1 MLDPSYLAGCA
12 EDVAKL
18 FAKLEADITAD
29 IAARVA
35 KMGRYSDT
43 SQWQAMKLREA
54 SAAFDMCNRML
65 KKCRQKTSS
74 GIKTIFVLGSKEA
87 LAFDDAIYRA
97 AGMHPASIASSKA
110 LMDVIIAGAQKTNG
124 LMDNL
129 TMTTARDASHSIQ
142 NALDQAYMQVMSGAY
157 SYDEAARRCIN
168 QLGEKGYRAYVYDSG
183 THTSLEAAS
192 RRALLTG
199 LNQTTAQLQLA
210 RAQDMQCD
218 LVEVT
223 SHAGA
228 RPEHAEW
235 QGRIYCLK
243 GKRGKYKDFY
253 KETGY
258 GTGPGLCGWNCYHN
272 FYPYLEG
279 VSTPSFEHDPA
290 KRLGISNNALYEM
303 TQRQRLLE
311 RRVRESRR
319 QCQTLDAAI
328 QQASEELA
336 EKLDQDFSAASVKLK
351 NREAKLRDFC
361 EENGLRYDSTRVITY
376 GFGRSTSAKAVWA
389 NRKATNLTTSSA
401 GGTMKMNLTS
411 DEVRAYIR
419 SDNVSKAVNLEKQS
433 RHIHDS
439 DGYIAGRSYIYGSQ
453 ETAQE
458 LVETYHGTGTPQFTR
473 KGEWNHK
480 EMVTADH
487 LIGVDVDKDTG
498 LETPTDRFVIHYSNT
513 GTHIV
518 PTKRKEW

>member
-29 IAARVA
+29 VAARVA
-35 KMGRYSDT
+35 RMGRYSDT

-65 KKCRQKTSS
+65 KRCKQKSS
-74 GIKTIFVLGSKEA
+74 SSIKTVFVLGSKEA

-97 AGMHPASIASSKA
+97 AGLHPASIASSKA
-110 LMDVIIAGAQKTNG
+110 LMDVIIAGVQKTNG

-168 QLGEKGYRAYVYDSG
+168 QLGEKGYRAYAYDSG

-235 QGRIYCLK
+235 QGRIYCLN
-243 GKRGKYKDFY
+243 GKRGRYKDFY

-279 VSTPSFEHDPA
+279 VSTPSFERDPA
-290 KRLGISNNALYEM
+290 NRLGISNNELYEM
-303 TQRQRLLE
+303 TQTQRLLE

-319 QCQTLDAAI
+319 QCQTINAAI
-328 QQASEELA
+328 QQSSEDLA
-336 EKLDQDFSAASVKLK
+336 EKLERDFSAASVKLK
-351 NREAKLRDFC
+351 RREAKLVEFC
-361 EENGLRYDSTRVITY
+361 EKTGLRYDSTRVTTY
-376 GFGRSTSAKAVWA
+376 GFSRSASAKAVWA
-389 NRKATNLTTSSA
+389 NRKSTSFTLQTQYGKITIDERVPDKFSLSNVA
-401 GGTMKMNLTS
+401 ARKWYKEHDARIPDLIDKSLPLEDQARQACELRNAFRTMTRDFMEDQETRKQLDRDSPNKTFEELIKHKMNDKHMTREEAIRDILKTS
-411 DEVRAYIR
+411 TKTNAR
-419 SDNVSKAVNLEKQS
+419 VNK
-433 RHIHDS
+433 
-439 DGYIAGRSYIYGSQ
+439 
-453 ETAQE
+453 E
-458 LVETYHGTGTPQFTR
+458 L
-473 KGEWNHK
+473 
-480 EMVTADH
+480 
-487 LIGVDVDKDTG
+487 G
-498 LETPTDRFVIHYSNT
+498 LE
-513 GTHIV
+513 
-518 PTKRKEW
+518 E

>member
-65 KKCRQKTSS
+65 KKCRQKTSR

-110 LMDVIIAGAQKTNG
+110 LMDVIVAGVQKTNG

-157 SYDEAARRCIN
+157 SYDEAARHCIN

-235 QGRIYCLK
+235 QGRIYCLN

-290 KRLGISNNALYEM
+290 KRLGISNNELYEI
-303 TQRQRLLE
+303 TQTQRLLE

-319 QCQTLDAAI
+319 QCQTINAAI
-328 QQASEELA
+328 QQSSEDLA
-336 EKLDQDFSAASVKLK
+336 EKLERDFSAASVKLK
-351 NREAKLRDFC
+351 RREAKLMEFC
-361 EENGLRYDSTRVITY
+361 EQTGLRYDSTRVTTY
-376 GFGRSTSAKAVWA
+376 GFSRSASAKAVWA
-389 NRKATNLTTSSA
+389 NRKSTSFTLQTQYGKITIDERVPDKFSLSNVA
-401 GGTMKMNLTS
+401 ARKWYKEHDARIPELIDKSLPLEDQARQACELRNAFRTMTRDFMEDQETRKQLDRDSPNKTFEELIKHKMNDKHMTREEAIQDILKTS
-411 DEVRAYIR
+411 TKT
-419 SDNVSKAVNLEKQS
+419 NSKVNK
-433 RHIHDS
+433 
-439 DGYIAGRSYIYGSQ
+439 
-453 ETAQE
+453 E
-458 LVETYHGTGTPQFTR
+458 L
-473 KGEWNHK
+473 
-480 EMVTADH
+480 
-487 LIGVDVDKDTG
+487 G
-498 LETPTDRFVIHYSNT
+498 LE
-513 GTHIV
+513 
-518 PTKRKEW
+518 E

>member
-1 MLDPSYLAGCA
+1 
-12 EDVAKL
+12 
-18 FAKLEADITAD
+18 
-29 IAARVA
+29 
-35 KMGRYSDT
+35 
-43 SQWQAMKLREA
+43 
-54 SAAFDMCNRML
+54 
-65 KKCRQKTSS
+65 
-74 GIKTIFVLGSKEA
+74 
-87 LAFDDAIYRA
+87 
-97 AGMHPASIASSKA
+97 
-110 LMDVIIAGAQKTNG
+110 
-124 LMDNL
+124 
-129 TMTTARDASHSIQ
+129 MTTARDASHSIQ

-290 KRLGISNNALYEM
+290 KRLGISNHELYEM
-303 TQRQRLLE
+303 TQTQRLLE

-336 EKLDQDFSAASVKLK
+336 EKLERDFSAASVKLK

-361 EENGLRYDSTRVITY
+361 EENGLRYDSTRVMTY
-376 GFGRSTSAKAVWA
+376 GFGRSTSSKAVWA
-389 NRKATNLTTSSA
+389 NRKSTSFTLQTQYGKITIDERVPDKFSLSNVA
-401 GGTMKMNLTS
+401 ARKWYKEHDARIPELIDKSLPLEDQARQACELRNAFRTMTRDFMEDQETRKQLDRDSPNKTFEELIKHKMNDKHMTREEAIQDILKTS
-411 DEVRAYIR
+411 TKT
-419 SDNVSKAVNLEKQS
+419 NSKVNK
-433 RHIHDS
+433 
-439 DGYIAGRSYIYGSQ
+439 
-453 ETAQE
+453 E
-458 LVETYHGTGTPQFTR
+458 L
-473 KGEWNHK
+473 
-480 EMVTADH
+480 
-487 LIGVDVDKDTG
+487 G
-498 LETPTDRFVIHYSNT
+498 LE
-513 GTHIV
+513 
-518 PTKRKEW
+518 E